1 MVLYILFLLF
11 SALAAWNGIRRFL
24 HVFQLNSYKTDT
36 QLRWMKT
43 HPERLLC
50 LLPALLA
57 VPFACVNAL
66 WAQIVCTV
74 WTALAILT
82 LLPRKAKKPLVW
94 TARAKRLAAAN
105 ALLFLLLAV
114 AGYFCSGALR
124 YLLPALAPAFSP
136 LFLLLAN
143 LLCAPIEKAI
153 RQWYVNDA
161 VKKLRA
167 CPDLDVFGITGSYGK
182 TSVKSYLGQLLSAK
196 YDTLITPESYNTPMG
211 VVRTVR
217 ERLKATHRIFVC
229 EMGARRVGDIKELC
243 DLVHPRC
250 GLITAVGNQHLETF
264 HTPENIL
271 KTKFEL
277 ADALPADGLLFLNAD
292 SEPIRAHLPSLDR
305 PYITYG
311 TTDDCDYYASD
322 VSLTPNGTSFVLHA
336 KDGGCYPF
344 RMKLIGTHSVLNV
357 TGALAV
363 CLTFGISP
371 ELLAPAVRKL
381 EAVPHRMQ
389 LLPGDITYIDDAYNS
404 NPAGCKAALTTLSM
418 FDCCRILVTPGM
430 VELGDDMERC
440 NREFGRQASEVC
452 DEVYLVGEAQ
462 AVPIRAGL
470 TDGGFAESKIHVV
483 HTLQDALSAVRALK
497 AEKPKIVLLENDL
510 PDNY

>member
-1 MVLYILFLLF
+1 MILHILFLLIA
-11 SALAAWNGIRRFL
+11 ALASWNGIRRFL
-24 HVFQLNSYKTDT
+24 HVLQLNSYKPST

-43 HPERLLC
+43 HRERLLC
-50 LLPALLA
+50 CVPALLA
-57 VPFACVNAL
+57 VVFGCFDAL

-74 WTALAILT
+74 WEALSVLT
-82 LLPRKAKKPLVW
+82 LCPKKAKKPLVW

-105 ALLFLLLAV
+105 GLLFLLLAL
-114 AGYFCSGALR
+114 AGFFCGGAWKF
-124 YLLPALAPAFSP
+124 LLPALFPAFSP
-136 LFLLLAN
+136 LWMLLAN
-143 LLCAPIEKAI
+143 LLCAPIEKAV
-153 RQWYVNDA
+153 RQWYIDDA

-182 TSVKSYLGQLLSAK
+182 TSVKSYLGQLLSSK

-229 EMGARRVGDIKELC
+229 EMGARNVGDIKELC

-264 HTPENIL
+264 RTPENIL

-292 SEPIRAHLPSLDR
+292 SEPIRAHLPALDR

-311 TTDDCDYYASD
+311 TTDDCDFYATD
-322 VSLTPNGTSFVLHA
+322 VSLSQNGTSFVLHT
-336 KDGGCYPF
+336 KDGQSYPF

-371 ELLAPAVRKL
+371 ELLAPAVRRL

-389 LLPGDITYIDDAYNS
+389 LLPGAITYIDDAYNS
-404 NPAGCKAALTTLSM
+404 NPAGCKAALKTLSM
-418 FDCCRILVTPGM
+418 FDACRILVTPGM
-430 VELGDDMERC
+430 VELGDDMKKC
-440 NREFGRQASEVC
+440 NREFGLQASEVC

-470 TDGGFAESKIHVV
+470 LDGGFPESKIHVT
-483 HTLQDALSAVRALK
+483 HTLPDALSALRALQT
-497 AEKPKIVLLENDL
+497 EKPKIVLLENDL